1 LIVLASYAKKSISF
15 NTKDM
20 QERIRKLSIE
30 EREACIAK
38 LKDDANA
45 MVNYAKSNA
54 PWTDRTGNARAGLRS
69 YVTETKN
76 NLFRIIL
83 SHGVYYGVYL
93 EYYYEGRFAIIL
105 PTIEVYAPEIMRSFS
120 GLLDELEVL

>member
-1 LIVLASYAKKSISF
+1 
-15 NTKDM
+15 M
-20 QERIRKLSIE
+20 QQRIKRLSVE
-30 EREACIAK
+30 ERVACIAK
-38 LKDDANA
+38 LKDDAND

-54 PWTDRTGNARAGLRS
+54 PWTDRTGKARANLRS

-76 NLFRIIL
+76 NLFRVTL
-83 SHGVYYGVYL
+83 SHGVYYGIYL
-93 EYYYEGRFAIIL
+93 EYYYEGRFAIIF